1 MTLERIKDLL
11 KDRIGLHSATV
22 GDSTIRNAVNRR
34 MAICGCTT
42 EKQYLDLLLASG
54 AELTELIEAVVIPET
69 WFFRN
74 DKSFVTLREQV
85 RQWHQSGRLREP
97 LRALSLPCSTGEEP
111 YSIAITLVEAGLDTS
126 RFRVDAVDISRHAL
140 ESAKRGRYGAH
151 SFRGQQDARIKR
163 RYFAE
168 LEGAFSVAQEVRAAV
183 DFRHGNILKP
193 ATLSEDAGY
202 DVIFCRNL
210 LIYFDEDT
218 KHRAYQNIHRLL
230 KDDGILVL
238 GHAECGTAP
247 TNLFVSLGQANSFAF
262 HKRQAHA
269 AGRPT
274 PVRRAIN
281 AVPATARRH
290 TAARPRPAPKPPQV
304 QTPAPEPLR
313 LDLTQA
319 QTLADQGRFDDA
331 FDMCQ
336 QYLITHGPSAQA
348 FFLLG
353 LIEEAR
359 EHPGDAEAYLRKA
372 IYLEPRHY
380 ESLVHLA
387 LLLERHG
394 DVTAALLLRQRAE
407 RTQLSTGS

>member
-1 MTLERIKDLL
+1 MMLGRIKGLL

-42 EKQYLDLLLASG
+42 EQEFLDILLTSG

-74 DKSFVTLREQV
+74 DKSFVALREQV
-85 RQWHQSGRLREP
+85 RQWHQSGRLRAP

-111 YSIAITLVEAGLDTS
+111 YSIAITLLEAGLDTS

-140 ESAKRGRYGAH
+140 ESAKQGRYGAH
-151 SFRGQQDARIKR
+151 SFRGRQDARIKR

-168 LEGAFSVAQEVRAAV
+168 LEGAFSVAQEVRTAV
-183 DFRHGNILKP
+183 NFRHGNILKP
-193 ATLSEDAGY
+193 ATLSEDASY

-218 KHRAYQNIHRLL
+218 KLRAYQNIHRLL
-230 KDDGILVL
+230 KDDGLLVL

-247 TNLFVSLGQANSFAF
+247 ATLFASLGQANSFAF
-262 HKRQAHA
+262 HKQHA
-269 AGRPT
+269 RAAARPT
-274 PVRRAIN
+274 PVRHAAK
-281 AVPATARRH
+281 AVAAPVRRQATAR
-290 TAARPRPAPKPPQV
+290 PRAAPKSPQV
-304 QTPAPEPLR
+304 QTPVPEPICI
-313 LDLTQA
+313 DLSQA

-331 FDMCQ
+331 FDMCR
-336 QYLITHGPSAQA
+336 QYLNSHRPSAQA

-353 LIEEAR
+353 LIEDAR
-359 EHPGDAEAYLRKA
+359 QHPRDAEAYLRKA

-387 LLLERHG
+387 LLLERQG
-394 DVTAALLLRQRAE
+394 DVAAARLLRQRAE